1 MKKFMIVVWLFV
13 VIVVICCIV
22 IVVGVDV
29 EGFEKLVIILGI
41 FWGVVVIFIV
51 CFYIRVYLI
60 L

>member
-1 MKKFMIVVWLFV
+1 MIFVWLFV